1 MLIQKFTQSRA
12 SPETGQGLVEYALIL
27 MLVAI
32 VVIVILAVLGPQIS
46 YIYLR
51 AQGAL
56 VCSGY
61 VDEIEADIAAGIV
74 PSDSWLAIGNTSN
87 CIAVTTTDP
96 PTIHKTYGP
105 P

>member
-1 MLIQKFTQSRA
+1 MFTQKFTQSRA
-12 SPETGQGLVEYALIL
+12 SPETGQSLVEYALIL

-56 VCSGY
+56 LCSGY
-61 VDEIEADIAAGIV
+61 VDEIEADIAAGTV

-87 CIAVTTTDP
+87 CLAVTTTDP
-96 PTIHKTYGP
+96 PQIHKVYGP